1 MGHLDLVQWLHS
13 VGASVH
19 ATDRWRRASL
29 HQPCSRAQHDVVQW
43 LCSAGADATL
53 KSNDGSTPV
62 QCLQRYARETEFQV
76 DQQALRSTMACLVRR
91 AQGPL
96 LCTTV

>member
-1 MGHLDLVQWLHS
+1 

-29 HQPCSRAQHDVVQW
+29 HRACLRAQHDVVQW
-43 LCSAGADATL
+43 LCSAGVDATL
-53 KSNDGSTPV
+53 KSNDGSTPA
-62 QCLQRYARETEFQV
+62 QLLQRYARETEFQV